1 MSEEQ
6 KIHYDTAK
14 ELISVIGVLMQPEDI
29 VKQYKDAAEEMKLAG
44 DYEDAKEL
52 EKTYLEKAAVAES
65 EGKEMLY
72 QKAKSR
78 MDNAKKSV
86 ELKLALQIF
95 ERVIGYKDTDQL
107 MKECEKQIASMKKK
121 SVTKSWIEMLAVAT
135 IAAALIFGV
144 IIMDDDKNH
153 TEEQTE
159 IAEVIETETAE

>member
-29 VKQYKDAAEEMKLAG
+29 VKQYKDAAEEMKMAG

-78 MDNAKKSV
+78 MDNAKKDV

-95 ERVIGYKDTDQL
+95 ERVSGYKDTDHL
-107 MKECEKQIASMKKK
+107 MEECEKKVASMKKK
-121 SVTKSWIEMLAVAT
+121 SVTKGWMEMFVVAAV
-135 IAAALIFGV
+135 AAALIFGV
-144 IIMDDDKNH
+144 IIMDDKNN
-153 TEEQTE
+153 TKEQTE
-159 IAEVIETETAE
+159 ITEVIETETSE